1 MFSDDYENISDNQL
15 LIYPTTNS
23 GYGATSGDM
32 YCDELTPLNPISHY
46 GILKK
51 EAEDKKK
58 ANNQRSIIH
67 GLMME

>member
-1 MFSDDYENISDNQL
+1 M
-15 LIYPTTNS
+15 IYPTTNS

-51 EAEDKKK
+51 DAEDIVMQRKKFD
-58 ANNQRSIIH
+58 
-67 GLMME
+67 LF